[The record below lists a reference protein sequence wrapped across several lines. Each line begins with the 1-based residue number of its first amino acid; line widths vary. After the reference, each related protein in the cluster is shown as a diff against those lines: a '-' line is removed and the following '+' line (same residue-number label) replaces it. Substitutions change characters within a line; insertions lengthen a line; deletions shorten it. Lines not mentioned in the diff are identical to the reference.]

1 MTQSEHDTGTLLSF
15 PNVFKN
21 KEFYRPMESN
31 TLQSRRPVILQ
42 VLPELRSGGVER
54 GTIEVADAI
63 AKAGMIPIVA
73 SAGGTMVQ
81 QLYNTGARHIVLPL
95 NRKNPVTIYK
105 NIHRLVEII
114 KEHNVDLVHARSR
127 GPAWSAYFAAKET
140 GVPFVTTFHGTYN
153 IGGSLKRFYNSIMT
167 RGERVIAI
175 SEFVRNHIIKNYHC
189 DEERL
194 RLIHRGADLN
204 QFSMEF
210 IPPQRI
216 TQMAARLGAPSNVPI
231 IMLPGRITRWK
242 GQDVLLSALKQLRDT
257 HPEQAFY
264 CLLVGDNNKH
274 NDYLKTLEK
283 MIKSYGLEQ
292 HVKLTGNVS
301 DMAAAYAVADI
312 VVSNSLEPEA
322 FGRVSVEAQ
331 AMGNLVIA
339 TAHGGSQETIIPGK
353 TGWLVEPGNVTAL
366 AETLRECLQLP
377 EAQKNTIR
385 HAAIAHAQEHFSTET
400 MCRKTLAVYHEV
412 LEAHQRAEQQ
422 DALED
427 ERLQEAA

>member
-1 MTQSEHDTGTLLSF
+1 MAPNDNGLGTLLPF
-15 PNVFKN
+15 PTPPKQ
-21 KEFYRPMESN
+21 KEFYRPMEH
-31 TLQSRRPVILQ
+31 TQTQSRRPVILQ

-63 AKAGMIPIVA
+63 AKDGMIPIVA

-81 QLYNTGARHIVLPL
+81 QLYNTGARHIILPL

-105 NIHRLVEII
+105 NIHRLVDII
-114 KEHNVDLVHARSR
+114 KEHNVDIIHARSR

-140 GVPFVTTFHGTYN
+140 GIPFVTTFHGTYN
-153 IGGSLKRFYNSIMT
+153 IGGRLKRFYNSIMT

-175 SEFVRNHIIKNYHC
+175 SEFVREHILRNYHC
-189 DEERL
+189 EENRL

-216 TQMAARLGAPSNVPI
+216 TQMAARLGVPSDVPI

-242 GQDVLLSALKQLRDT
+242 GQDVLLSALKHLRDN
-257 HPEQAFY
+257 HPEQPFY

-283 MIKSYGLEQ
+283 MIKTYGLEQ

-366 AETLRECLQLP
+366 AEALKTCLQLP
-377 EAQKNTIR
+377 EAEKNTIR
-385 HAAIAHAQEHFSTET
+385 HAAIAHAQEHFSTDT
-400 MCRKTLAVYHEV
+400 MCRKTLAVYREV
-412 LEAHQRAEQQ
+412 LEAHQHSAQADATEQP
-422 DALED
+422 
-427 ERLQEAA
+427 LQEAA